1 MPVSLSH
8 FEEFAHHTPYLPPCC
23 RSWEELLPLARR
35 VECRAGER
43 MVGYIGEESVF
54 YYVESGSCETTLNM
68 LDGSVESM
76 FIMTPGTLA
85 GLPMTMGGSILPASA
100 LLCRSS
106 GVFWQFRQSLWTER
120 FMGEHPRQ
128 AMECTR
134 MLAIST
140 MTMVNLRILAR
151 SGTER
156 GLARFLCGMVH
167 DQGTFQLSPVFSI
180 SQMARM
186 LGFHRVSLSRLI
198 SGLIERGILGRY
210 DRSVIEVLDPVA
222 LLDLAQGESRLRG

>member
-1 MPVSLSH
+1 MPITPHH
-8 FEEFAHHTPYLPPCC
+8 FQGFAYHTPYLPPCC
-23 RSWEELLPLARR
+23 QSWAELQPLARR
-35 VECRAGER
+35 VVCKAGEQ
-43 MVGYIGEESVF
+43 MVGYIGEEMVF
-54 YYVESGSCETTLNM
+54 YYVESGSCQTMLHM
-68 LDGSVESM
+68 LDGSTESM

-85 GLPMTMGGSILPASA
+85 GLPMTMGGSILSASA
-100 LLCRSS
+100 LICLSS
-106 GVFWQFRQSLWTER
+106 GVFWQFRQSLWSED
-120 FMGEHPRQ
+120 FMRQYPRH

-167 DQGTFQLSPVFSI
+167 DQGTFRLSPVFSI

-198 SGLIERGILGRY
+198 SGFVERGILGRY
-210 DRSVIEVLDPVA
+210 DREVIEVLDPAA
-222 LLDLAQGESRLRG
+222 LLDLAEGESRLRR